1 MCRIY
6 GKFASYFSR
15 INGPNPLI
23 DRTVTSDCH
32 RERRN
37 LSMAWIDVKKA
48 YNSVGHGWLN
58 GVILLHRSPVWLCR
72 VIAKLCRSWN
82 TRVLVVTRKRKET
95 SEPIRFNKGVH
106 EKVGLSFS
114 YRKGTHS
121 NSMFFSGLLSFK
133 PLWDYQLI

>member
-23 DRTVTSDCH
+23 DRTVTLDCH

-48 YNSVGHGWLN
+48 YDSVGHGWLN

-95 SEPIRFNKGVH
+95 SQPIKIQQRC
-106 EKVGLSFS
+106 S
-114 YRKGTHS
+114 
-121 NSMFFSGLLSFK
+121 
-133 PLWDYQLI
+133 